1 MDHDFRR
8 KQPMIRSVQL
18 LVATLIVSAAMPMP
32 AAAQVVDRGAAGSGG
47 TVSKV
52 DGHLRGHPK
61 TKAMVAMRAK
71 AAAKVTAS
79 EQTVPRVVPMPK
91 VTAAKKATRE
101 RHR

>member
-1 MDHDFRR
+1 
-8 KQPMIRSVQL
+8 MIRSVQL
-18 LVATLIVSAAMPMP
+18 FVAALIVGAAMPMP

-47 TVSKV
+47 TVAKV

-91 VTAAKKATRE
+91 AKLAPKSRAR
-101 RHR
+101 